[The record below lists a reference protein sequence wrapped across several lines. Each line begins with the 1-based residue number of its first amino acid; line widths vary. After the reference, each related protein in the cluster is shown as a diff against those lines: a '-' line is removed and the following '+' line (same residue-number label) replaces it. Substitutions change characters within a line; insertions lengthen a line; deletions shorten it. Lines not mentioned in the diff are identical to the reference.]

1 MASGCLWNSFVIV
14 ARLSTFLGLFLL
26 AMPELW
32 GAFRAVERVLS
43 TPAEESRLFRL
54 YENIG
59 PLSFSDEVL
68 AKCPHNLAVLQVNGV
83 EWDDLGDPTRLI
95 KFLGRSPSHAQVSNS

>member
-1 MASGCLWNSFVIV
+1 MSVEQLRHRCAAVNFFGAVPDRD
-14 ARLSTFLGLFLL
+14 A
-26 AMPELW
+26 ELW
-32 GAFRAVERVLS
+32 GAFRAVERVLG
-43 TPAEESRLFRL
+43 TPSEESRLFRL

-59 PLSFSDEVL
+59 PSSFSDEVL

-95 KFLGRSPSHAQVSNS
+95 KFLGRSSGHARDSNS